1 MVERHLAKVNVA
13 SSNLVFRS
21 KYKES
26 DRIPFFLR
34 KELIMTLP
42 NDPVIMLSFINTKL
56 RDNYKSLDE
65 LCDDMSADKEVII
78 KKCGS
83 VGYLYSVE
91 RNQFI

>member
-34 KELIMTLP
+34 KEFKMSLP
-42 NDPVIMLSFINTKL
+42 NDPVILLSFVNTKL
-56 RDNYKSLDE
+56 RDIYSSLDE
-65 LCDDMSADKEVII
+65 LCDDMEADKETII
-78 KKCGS
+78 SKCGS
-83 VGYLYSVE
+83 AGYLYSAE